1 MPKKFRGEN
10 SKVTAA
16 KEKKATAK
24 SEKDAQDRKKKEQ
37 EESKKWGVGAKQA
50 GKKED
55 QEAKRLEKLARKK
68 EAEELLA
75 AENKTNAK
83 STASRTGGPSK
94 LGPAV
99 KTSSKPATASSPAV
113 RGVEKKAEAKE
124 KKTEQIASENRPV
137 EEFAASN
144 MDDALLLMD
153 TVNDGPGSP
162 GAGSAL
168 RGAQAVVGDRHP
180 ERRAKAAY
188 EAYKAVH
195 IPLIKEENPR
205 LRQSQVDQLLFKS
218 WKKAPENPRNQASV
232 AYNAKQSDIDQLS
245 AKLTEQAKE
254 HLRI

>member
-1 MPKKFRGEN
+1 
-10 SKVTAA
+10 
-16 KEKKATAK
+16 

-37 EESKKWGVGAKQA
+37 EESKKWGVGAKQV

-83 STASRTGGPSK
+83 STAARTGGPSK
-94 LGPAV
+94 LGPTV
-99 KTSSKPATASSPAV
+99 KPTPKPAVAPLPAV
-113 RGVEKKAEAKE
+113 RGVGKKAEAKE
-124 KKTEQIASENRPV
+124 KKAEQMADENKPV
-137 EEFAASN
+137 EEYAASN

-153 TVNDGPGSP
+153 TVNEGPGSAS
-162 GAGSAL
+162 AGSAL
-168 RGAQAVVGDRHP
+168 KGAQAVVGDRHP

-188 EAYKAVH
+188 EAYKAIQ
-195 IPLIKEENPR
+195 IPLIKQENPK
-205 LRQSQVDQLLFKS
+205 LRQSQIDQLVFKS
-218 WKKAPENPRNQASV
+218 WKKAPENPRNQANV

-245 AKLTEQAKE
+245 AQLTEQAKE